1 MGRKEGEATGAASVG
16 KGLSEEVAFDLKNEK
31 LPRGDLQ
38 EKWAKQ
44 QCSEGKGLEKRGACV
59 LRLRKEATSHVE
71 RAIEQEG
78 LRLGLCGL
86 AELRKEKGFFLT
98 APASCGS
105 AISREWCYLTSI

>member
-44 QCSEGKGLEKRGACV
+44 QCSEGKGLEKRGAMCA
-59 LRLRKEATSHVE
+59 EALKRGHQPCGAGDD
-71 RAIEQEG
+71 RAG
-78 LRLGLCGL
+78 G
-86 AELRKEKGFFLT
+86 AEVRAART
-98 APASCGS
+98 C
-105 AISREWCYLTSI
+105 